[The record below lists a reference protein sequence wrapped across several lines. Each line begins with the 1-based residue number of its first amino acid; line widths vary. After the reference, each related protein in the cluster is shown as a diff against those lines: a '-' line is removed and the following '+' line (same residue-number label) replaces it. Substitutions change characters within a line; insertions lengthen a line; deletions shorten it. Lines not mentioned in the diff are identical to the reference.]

1 MRLNRRTFLQQAG
14 VTLFTL
20 GISETGIG
28 ILGKQGKWQSS
39 IQPYLQTL
47 AQTTNRKLALLVG
60 INQYS
65 ANNNLDGCITDVEL
79 QRELLIHRFGF
90 QPEDVLT
97 LTARQATR
105 EKIETAFIEHLGKQA
120 QAGDVI
126 VFHFSGYG
134 SQVKVPS
141 KSAQESE
148 QSASSVN
155 NLVNSL
161 VPVDGIVSSKDISVA
176 NYLSQETLYWLGRSL
191 ATDKL
196 TIILDTS
203 FSPTPKLYRGNLKIR
218 SLKQIADSFSSQELA
233 FLEQLKAELGNN
245 LFGFNSNNSSVP
257 GTILSAAGENQ
268 VAAEYKGNG
277 FSAGLFT
284 YALTQYLWQVTSAS
298 KVQITR
304 QKTGEKVEYL
314 LGTQQKPTL
323 TGKNK
328 PLFTYYLMPISTVSA
343 EGVVINKEDKNTLAL
358 KLTGLPLKVID
369 NYGVNSC
376 FCLVPLDSS
385 SMATPTEESEQEKMN
400 APVTPLSS
408 STWLQIRGRDG
419 LTAKAQLL
427 NQEVSS
433 KDIEIGQLVQ
443 EVIRVFPQELGLVM
457 AFAPSL
463 ERIERVDATSAFAN
477 VAAVDDVAIRGEK
490 NADYLL
496 GKVAKQPETES
507 ESTEE
512 ADASQKEQ
520 KKESAYGLFSF
531 SGDILPKTVGVA
543 DEAVKLAVKRLTP
556 QLNSLLAAK
565 WLDLTV
571 NQGSSLL
578 GVNVALES
586 IESHYTLLAEKT
598 TFRASTNKAKSSKN
612 LAKTNNL
619 DSVLPVVADGSQL
632 QFRINNY
639 EDRPLYLMLLGLD
652 ADGDAI
658 ALLNP
663 QKAENPENPNQIN
676 NIAIAPKQELII
688 PTPENSVGWKVS
700 SSAGIA
706 KVYSIFATAPFTET
720 NLALS
725 TKQNLKLEKEQVINI
740 INSLEVTKALLKD
753 LHQASA
759 VSSEIVGSNTNIY
772 ALDVRNWAT
781 ISFAYEVV

>member
-20 GISETGIG
+20 GISETGIN

-39 IQPYLQTL
+39 IKPYLQTL

-65 ANNNLDGCITDVEL
+65 ASNNLNGCITDVEL
-79 QRELLIHRFGF
+79 QKELLIHRFGF

-97 LTARQATR
+97 LTDRQATR
-105 EKIETAFIEHLGKQA
+105 EKIETAFVEHLGKQA
-120 QAGDVI
+120 RAGDVV

-141 KSAQESE
+141 ESAQNEE
-148 QSASSVN
+148 QSTSSEN

-176 NYLSQETLYWLGRSL
+176 NYLSQETLYLLGRSL

-203 FSPTPKLYRGNLKIR
+203 FSSTPKLYRGNLKIR
-218 SLKQIADSFSSQELA
+218 SLQQIAESLSSRELA

-268 VAAEYKGNG
+268 VAAEYKGDG

-284 YALTQYLWQVTSAS
+284 YALTQYLWQVTPAS
-298 KVQITR
+298 KVQITL
-304 QKTGEKVEYL
+304 QKTAEKVEDL
-314 LGTQQKPTL
+314 LGTTQQPTFA
-323 TGKNK
+323 GKNK
-328 PLFTYYLMPISTVSA
+328 PLFTYYLMPSSISSA
-343 EGVVINKEDKNTLAL
+343 EGIVIDKEDKNNIEL
-358 KLTGLPLKVID
+358 KLTGLPLKVLD
-369 NYGVNSC
+369 NYGINSC
-376 FCLVPLDSS
+376 LSLVTEDSAA
-385 SMATPTEESEQEKMN
+385 MATPTEESEQQGTKASES
-400 APVTPLSS
+400 PLS
-408 STWLQIRGRDG
+408 TPFWLQIRGREG

-427 NQEVSS
+427 NQEFSLQ
-433 KDIEIGQLVQ
+433 DIQIGQLVQ
-443 EVIRVFPQELGLVM
+443 EAVRVFPQELGLVI
-457 AFAPSL
+457 ALDPSL

-477 VAAVDDVAIRGEK
+477 VAAVDDVAIRGER

-496 GKVAKQPETES
+496 GKIVKPIETSS

-512 ADASQKEQ
+512 DTQKEQ
-520 KKESAYGLFSF
+520 KIGDAYGLFSP
-531 SGDILPKTVGVA
+531 SGEIMPKTVGIA
-543 DEAVKLAVKRLTP
+543 NEAVKLAVKRLTP
-556 QLNSLLAAK
+556 QLNTLLASK

-586 IESHYTLLAEKT
+586 IESNYTLLREKT
-598 TFRASTNKAKSSKN
+598 TFRANTTETKSAKNS
-612 LAKTNNL
+612 AQANNL
-619 DSVLPVVADGSQL
+619 DPALPIVSNGSQL

-639 EDRPLYLMLLGLD
+639 EDRPLYIMLLGLD

-658 ALLNP
+658 ALLNS
-663 QKAENPENPNQIN
+663 QKEENSESSNQIDD
-676 NIAIAPKQELII
+676 IAIAPKQELII
-688 PTPENSVGWKVS
+688 PTPQNSGSWKVS

-706 KVYSIFATAPFTET
+706 RVYIVIATAPFSAT
-720 NLALS
+720 NSALS
-725 TKQNLKLEKEQVINI
+725 TKQNLKRGKEQVINI
-740 INSLEVTKALLKD
+740 LNPLEVTRALLKD
-753 LHQASA
+753 LHQAST
-759 VSSEIVGSNTNIY
+759 VKSEIIGSNSNIY